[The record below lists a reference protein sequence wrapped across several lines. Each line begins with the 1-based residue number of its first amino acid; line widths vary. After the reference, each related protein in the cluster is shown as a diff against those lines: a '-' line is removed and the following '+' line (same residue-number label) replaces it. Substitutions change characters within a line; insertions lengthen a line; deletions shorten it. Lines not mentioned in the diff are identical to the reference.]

1 MGAKLVGVVDVD
13 EMGFDIVGNGL
24 VVFWFPESSLT
35 SGAIKEVFKNKRKLH
50 QLNVK
55 NYTHLII

>member
-13 EMGFDIVGNGL
+13 EMGLYIVGNGL
-24 VVFWFPESSLT
+24 VVFWLPESSLA
-35 SGAIKEVFKNKRKLH
+35 SGAIKEVFKNERKLH
-50 QLNVK
+50 QLNVN